1 MTAMHVNT
9 QIAQHQS
16 PKVRTTGQVRG
27 GGGNGGGRV
36 EDGCK
41 GQTSHRCRVMEKH
54 QKVDFFFL
62 KKKTKN
68 QRQLKVFSLCMCSAV
83 RLTPVPFMVNDLEHS
98 RVERNR

>member
-1 MTAMHVNT
+1 M
-9 QIAQHQS
+9 
-16 PKVRTTGQVRG
+16 
-27 GGGNGGGRV
+27 GGGRV

-54 QKVDFFFL
+54 QKVD
-62 KKKTKN
+62 

>member
-54 QKVDFFFL
+54 QKVD
-62 KKKTKN
+62 

>member
-1 MTAMHVNT
+1 MTVMHVNT

-27 GGGNGGGRV
+27 GGGNGRGRG

-54 QKVDFFFL
+54 QKVDIFFE
-62 KKKTKN
+62 KKNKDN
-68 QRQLKVFSLCMCSAV
+68 LRSSRCVCVQLSDLPLCPSW
-83 RLTPVPFMVNDLEHS
+83 
-98 RVERNR
+98 

>member
-27 GGGNGGGRV
+27 GGGNGRGRG

-54 QKVDFFFL
+54 QKVDIFL
-62 KKKTKN
+62 KKQNKK

-83 RLTPVPFMVNDLEHS
+83 RLTPVPFMVNSLEHS
-98 RVERNR
+98 RIERNR

>member
-27 GGGNGGGRV
+27 GGGNGGGRG

-54 QKVDFFFL
+54 QKVDFFFFE
-62 KKKTKN
+62 KKPKTKDN
-68 QRQLKVFSLCMCSAV
+68 LRSSHCVCVQLSDLPLCPSW
-83 RLTPVPFMVNDLEHS
+83 
-98 RVERNR
+98 